1 MKNFFDKIKSYSFW
15 VSFSAALIMLL
26 NALGNAFGFEIEN
39 KVVED
44 VVMSIAGILA
54 VLGIVTMNDKKANT
68 EQDLEE
74 NETTENENSEENS
87 DAEEESLK
95 TDETKE
101 GVDTEEENSE
111 TLNEI
116 SHENDSEN
124 VNK

>member
-74 NETTENENSEENS
+74 NETAENENSEENS
-87 DAEEESLK
+87 DAKEENLK
-95 TDETKE
+95 TEETKE
-101 GVDTEEENSE
+101 EVDTEEENSE
-111 TLNEI
+111 TWNEN
-116 SHENDSEN
+116 SQENDSDN